1 MYAEVTDTYDRHK
14 SKIFYFYMS
23 FLGARTLKIVLV
35 CWALYLFG
43 AYAPPDKK

>member
-1 MYAEVTDTYDRHK
+1 MTDKYDQNK

-23 FLGARTLKIVLV
+23 FLGVCNLKIVLV
-35 CWALYLFG
+35 CWKFNLFG